1 MPEKDSEREAERL
14 DAEAYQAWYHGR
26 VPKETEL
33 KEKARAMRERLA
45 KKEATNGND

>member
-1 MPEKDSEREAERL
+1 MPEKDSEREATRL
-14 DAEAYQAWYHGR
+14 DAEAYQEWYHGR
-26 VPKETEL
+26 GYREAEL